1 MKRETIHHLKE
12 IRLQKNALETP
23 QMERFWKEEYTSM
36 TAGWEAGKVAASE
49 LRDETLQ
56 VKLQIQDKWQ
66 KKVK

>member
-1 MKRETIHHLKE
+1 MKS
-12 IRLQKNALETP
+12 
-23 QMERFWKEEYTSM
+23 FWKEEYTSM